1 MALRRALT
9 SLSTAVED
17 LVFWALH
24 TAQVIQIPDSR
35 RRAVLAPSSDIR
47 VVVSRADTCRGV
59 GIADVGFGARLDFV
73 DGRGG
78 TVDCLLLT
86 TEGVDGGLG

>member
-1 MALRRALT
+1 MALGRALT

-17 LVFWALH
+17 LIFWALH
-24 TAQVIQIPDSR
+24 TAQVIQIPASR
-35 RRAVLAPSSDIR
+35 WRAVLASSSGIR
-47 VVVSRADTCRGV
+47 VVVSWANTCRGV
-59 GIADVGFGARLDFV
+59 GIEDVGFGARLDFV

-78 TVDCLLLT
+78 TVDCLPLT